1 MDASRW
7 SQSAYPTYSVEM
19 QQRCVCTLAGEQTG
33 RAGIAGLLEWPI
45 CKP

>member
-19 QQRCVCTLAGEQTG
+19 QQRCVCALEGEQT
-33 RAGIAGLLEWPI
+33 WPRWDRGTTRMADL
-45 CKP
+45 